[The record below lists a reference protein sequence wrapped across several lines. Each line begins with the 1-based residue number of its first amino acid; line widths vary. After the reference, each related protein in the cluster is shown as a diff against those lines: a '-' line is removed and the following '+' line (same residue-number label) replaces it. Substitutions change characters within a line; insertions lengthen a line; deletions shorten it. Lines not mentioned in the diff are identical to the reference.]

1 MPTKREAM
9 TAKAKSLVGC
19 GYVYGAT
26 GWICTRRRL
35 DQQARQYPQY
45 ADLIYRYGPR
55 WFGRPCY
62 DCAQLTRTVAKAAG
76 VPLPSGSSSQWN
88 AASVWKEKGTIDT
101 LPDEAGL
108 FVFTLNAGR
117 ATHTAVT
124 IGNGQ
129 AVDARGHALGVV
141 QRALSGASYT
151 HWARLNVDYEAPA
164 QGESEENPGG
174 GETRRTL
181 RAGMSGEDVQD
192 VQRTLLSLGYDL
204 GASGMDGRFGS
215 ATRAAVTAFQRANGL
230 AADGVVGPAT
240 WQMLDAAQPAG
251 AQELCLT
258 GVVFDAFAK
267 AMARAKP
274 DGGDVLVPLDRELY
288 VRLMAELQRE

>member
-1 MPTKREAM
+1 M
-9 TAKAKSLVGC
+9 
-19 GYVYGAT
+19 
-26 GWICTRRRL
+26 
-35 DQQARQYPQY
+35 
-45 ADLIYRYGPR
+45 
-55 WFGRPCY
+55 
-62 DCAQLTRTVAKAAG
+62 
-76 VPLPSGSSSQWN
+76 
-88 AASVWKEKGTIDT
+88 

-164 QGESEENPGG
+164 QGENEENPGG